1 MSWKEM
7 FRNQSYRRIFL
18 SYLALV
24 SILLCLMSGI
34 FYAMQMN
41 AHHQRQME
49 QNAVSVHKMSEY
61 HRLLMNNIENL
72 AVIIEFDERT
82 AQLSAKEDGAMQ
94 ALQSYDYMSML
105 SSIKLTNELID
116 SIWVYDSVMQL
127 VYTSERTRLPASHA
141 FFDGQLLTPTAS
153 CWLPC
158 RPVPQYSSTGS
169 EMMNLSTLT
178 YVHVLRS
185 ARNTFKGYIYM
196 NISAPK
202 LVDFLLQGSSCHSLT
217 ILDQRQRIVY
227 GEDTDKLGQPYDD
240 PYQLMGKLQAAPE
253 SLFQISR
260 AFSEE
265 VHYVTAFRGDS
276 YIYIAESASLTAR
289 KKTTAIALYTV
300 AVMLSSLIIGAVLC
314 MFVFKRMYN
323 PFRQLVR
330 DFESRDTGMTLSP
343 ADSSLV
349 RDTLNTMAERLEETE
364 SENNQPDHVKTE
376 AFGLLLHNQPP
387 PDMIDRLET
396 FDHFIIILGEIDEPA
411 HHQPEAQHL
420 QRYFERLLRHFL
432 RSILLAG
439 ESTYTIYMR
448 DGLSAAAIRLK
459 SEERY
464 REMDA
469 LLERLQQ
476 LLQSVGPCTV
486 SFACSQLHHGEENL
500 SLAIEE
506 AQRALSFKIRL
517 GLGSRIFYDESM
529 KQSSRFVF
537 PQNGMQ
543 QVLGLMDSG
552 SLEQMKKAYCDF
564 MGELRQSPAD
574 MDDLMLVFNQLLSN
588 IIQSMLRRKIAFTEV
603 FTEPESSPYR
613 YLNTF
618 DTMDRM
624 ADWMLEKLSLLYKK
638 RADQAPGGNL
648 YINAFRHYMN
658 EHYMEHLDPEQV
670 AEHLG
675 ISYSYMRKLLNSE
688 MNTSFS
694 AYLLNLRLHYTRNLL
709 IKTNISQREIA
720 ERVGF
725 GSEQTLYRV
734 FKQNEGC
741 SPGEFRKKYAET
753 FHDES

>member
-1 MSWKEM
+1 MSWKEI
-7 FRNQSYRRIFL
+7 FRNQWYRRIFL
-18 SYLALV
+18 SYLALISV
-24 SILLCLMSGI
+24 LLCLMSVI

-41 AHHQRQME
+41 SHHQKQME

-61 HRLLMNNIENL
+61 HRLLMDNIENL

-82 AQLSAKEDGAMQ
+82 AQLSAKEDGALQ

-105 SSIKLTNELID
+105 SSMKLTNELID
-116 SIWVYDSVMQL
+116 SIWVYDSVTQQ

-141 FFDGQLLTPTAS
+141 FFAGQLLTPSAS

-158 RPVPQYSSTGS
+158 RSVPQYSSSGN
-169 EMMNLSTLT
+169 EMVDLSTLT

-185 ARNTFKGYIYM
+185 SRNAFKGYIYM

-227 GEDTDKLGQPYDD
+227 GENMAQLGQTYDD
-240 PYQLMGKLQAAPE
+240 PYQLMGELQAAPGN
-253 SLFQISR
+253 LFQISR

-265 VHYVTAFRGDS
+265 VNYVAAFRGDS
-276 YIYIAESASLTAR
+276 YIYIAESASLDER
-289 KKTTAIALYTV
+289 KETTVIALYAV

-314 MFVFKRMYN
+314 MLIFKRMYN

-330 DFESRDTGMTLSP
+330 DFESRDTGTTLSP

-364 SENNQPDHVKTE
+364 SESNQPDHVKTE
-376 AFGLLLHNQPP
+376 AFGLILHNQPP
-387 PDMIDRLET
+387 PDMIDRLEA

-411 HHQPEAQHL
+411 HHQPETQHL
-420 QRYFERLLRHFL
+420 QRYFELLLRHFL
-432 RSILLAG
+432 RSILLPG

-459 SEERY
+459 SEARY
-464 REMDA
+464 HETDA

-476 LLQSVGPCTV
+476 LLQSAGSCTV

-537 PQNGMQ
+537 PQNSMQ

-552 SLEQMKKAYCDF
+552 SLEQMKKAYRDF
-564 MGELRQSPAD
+564 MGELRESPAN
-574 MDDLMLVFNQLLSN
+574 MDDLMLVFNQLLSS

-624 ADWMLEKLSLLYKK
+624 ADWLLEKLSLLYKK

-648 YINAFRHYMN
+648 YINAFRNYMN

-753 FHDES
+753 LRDES

>member
-1 MSWKEM
+1 MSWKDM
-7 FRNQSYRRIFL
+7 FRNQWYRRIFL
-18 SYLALV
+18 SYLALITV
-24 SILLCLMSGI
+24 LICLMSCI

-41 AHHQRQME
+41 SHHQKHME
-49 QNAVSVHKMSEY
+49 QNAVSIHKMNEY
-61 HRLLMNNIENL
+61 HRLLTNNIENL
-72 AVIIEFDERT
+72 AVILEFDERT
-82 AQLSAKEDGAMQ
+82 AQLSAKEDAAQQ

-105 SSIKLTNELID
+105 SSMKLTNELID

-141 FFDGQLLTPTAS
+141 FFAGQLLTPAAS
-153 CWLPC
+153 CWLAC
-158 RPVPQYSSTGS
+158 RPVPQYSSSGN
-169 EMMNLSTLT
+169 EAVDLSTLT

-185 ARNTFKGYIYM
+185 VSNTFKGYIYM

-202 LVDFLLQGSSCHSLT
+202 LVDFLLQGSSCKSLT
-217 ILDQRQRIVY
+217 ILDQRQRVVY
-227 GEDTDKLGQPYDD
+227 SPDLSKVGQPYDD
-240 PYQLMGKLQAAPE
+240 PYQLMNDLQAAPGN
-253 SLFQISR
+253 LFQINR
-260 AFSEE
+260 PFSDEI
-265 VHYVTAFRGDS
+265 HYVTAFRGDS
-276 YIYIAESASLTAR
+276 YIYIAESASPNGQEETAV
-289 KKTTAIALYTV
+289 IALYAI

-314 MFVFKRMYN
+314 MLLFKRMYN

-330 DFESRDTGMTLSP
+330 DFESRDTGTILSP

-349 RDTLNTMAERLEETE
+349 RDTLNTMADRLEETE
-364 SENNQPDHVKTE
+364 SESNQPDRVKTE
-376 AFGLLLHNQPP
+376 AFELILHNQPP
-387 PDMIDRLET
+387 PEMIDRLES

-432 RSILLAG
+432 RSILLPG

-459 SEERY
+459 NEERY
-464 REMDA
+464 HEVDA

-506 AQRALSFKIRL
+506 AQRALRFKIRL
-517 GLGSRIFYDESM
+517 GMGSRIFYDESM

-552 SLEQMKKAYCDF
+552 SLDQMKKAYRDF

-574 MDDLMLVFNQLLSN
+574 MDDLMLVFNQLLSY
-588 IIQSMLRRKIAFTEV
+588 IIRSMMRRKIAFTEV

-618 DTMDRM
+618 DTMERM
-624 ADWMLEKLSLLYKK
+624 ADWILEKLSLLYKK

-648 YINAFRHYMN
+648 YINAFRNYMN
-658 EHYMEHLDPEQV
+658 EHYMERLDPEQV

-741 SPGEFRKKYAET
+741 SPGEFRKKYAES
-753 FHDES
+753 FREES